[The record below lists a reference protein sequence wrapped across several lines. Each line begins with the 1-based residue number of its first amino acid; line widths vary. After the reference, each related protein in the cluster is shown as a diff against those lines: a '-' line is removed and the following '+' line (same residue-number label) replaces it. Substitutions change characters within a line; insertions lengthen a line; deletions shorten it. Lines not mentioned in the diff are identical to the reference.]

1 MNYYF
6 VDFENVRTDG
16 TKNALDFQP
25 SSYLG
30 YRICNGND
38 SSLYYIVSNDKGF
51 YRFTYHF
58 QKILFHTVSKINMQ
72 IKYLQIYCCKNTFE
86 IEK

>member
-25 SSYLG
+25 ASYLG

-58 QKILFHTVSKINMQ
+58 QKILFHTVSKKNMQ
-72 IKYLQIYCCKNTFE
+72 IKYLQIYYCKSTFE
-86 IEK
+86 IDK